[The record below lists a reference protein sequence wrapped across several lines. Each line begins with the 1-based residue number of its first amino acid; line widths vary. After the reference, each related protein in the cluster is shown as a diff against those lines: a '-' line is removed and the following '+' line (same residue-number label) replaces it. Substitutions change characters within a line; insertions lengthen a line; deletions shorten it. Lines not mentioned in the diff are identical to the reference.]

1 MEAPMPAIRTP
12 ITSLIVCLLVA
23 LPHAAAA
30 QETGLPSPGQRI
42 RVADV
47 SGSGHRVVGS
57 VVRSDGDT
65 IGIATDSGSVFAI
78 PGHSLSRYEVSRGM
92 RSGFGRG
99 LGLGA
104 MAGAIGG
111 SLIGLAAANND
122 DFCNSACGLVGGAV
136 LFGAAGAVVGG
147 IVGASSHYEKWEK
160 VDRTGPRLVVRPGTA
175 DRVDVGLS
183 FRW

>member
-1 MEAPMPAIRTP
+1 MPAARSWSTA
-12 ITSLIVCLLVA
+12 LVVCLSIA
-23 LPHAAAA
+23 LPRGATA
-30 QETGLPSPGQRI
+30 QVNGLPAPGERI
-42 RVADV
+42 RIADA

-57 VVRSDGDT
+57 VVRSDADT
-65 IGIATDSGSVFAI
+65 IGLATESGSVVAI
-78 PGHSLSRYEVSRGM
+78 PGQSLSHYEVSRGM

-104 MAGAIGG
+104 LAGAIGG
-111 SLIGLAAANND
+111 SLVGMAAASD
-122 DFCNSACGLVGGAV
+122 DGFCNTACGLVGGAV

-160 VDRTGPRLVVRPGTA
+160 VDRTGPGLVVRPGPA
-175 DRVDVGLS
+175 KRVDVGLS